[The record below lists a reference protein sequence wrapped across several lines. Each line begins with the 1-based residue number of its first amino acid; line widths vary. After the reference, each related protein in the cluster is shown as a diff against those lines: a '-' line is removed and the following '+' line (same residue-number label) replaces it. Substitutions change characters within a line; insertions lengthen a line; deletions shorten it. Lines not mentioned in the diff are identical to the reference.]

1 MRAQTTVWP
10 GGLAS
15 LGGKQVFEKIEP
27 QDTVSLIDMNHLKQP
42 IALTNPQ
49 SNPQTMFEELH
60 H

>member
-15 LGGKQVFEKIEP
+15 LVVKQVFEKIEP
-27 QDTVSLIDMNHLKQP
+27 QDTVSLIDMNHLKQS

-49 SNPQTMFEELH
+49 SNRISLKLP
-60 H
+60 